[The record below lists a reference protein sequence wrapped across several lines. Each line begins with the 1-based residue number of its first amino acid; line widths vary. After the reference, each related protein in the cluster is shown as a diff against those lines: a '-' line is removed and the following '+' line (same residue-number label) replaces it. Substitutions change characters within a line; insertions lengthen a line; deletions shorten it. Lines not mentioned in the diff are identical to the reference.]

1 MVIAMSNDPT
11 TQQESHVASAALGVP
26 LIRRE
31 FLYYLWGISMAVFL
45 AGSGGATIWFALPR
59 FRAGEFGGSFLLPL
73 SELPAPDTAA
83 PVDHPEGRFW
93 LVNAGPRIA
102 GDRRTPPGYVTGLGM
117 LALYKVCVHLG
128 CIYKWTPASTRFE
141 CPCHGSKYL
150 LNGVRLSG
158 PARRNLDRFLLQAV
172 AADGTVLARTK
183 VGDANRDP
191 AAGLPLL
198 VPKEAVALVVDTS
211 QRIFGEHSP
220 K

>member
-1 MVIAMSNDPT
+1 MVIAMSNDLAG
-11 TQQESHVASAALGVP
+11 QQERGVASPALGVP
-26 LIRRE
+26 LSRRE
-31 FLYYLWGISMAVFL
+31 FLYYLWGVSMAAFL

-73 SELPAPDTAA
+73 SELPAPDTAT
-83 PVDHPEGRFW
+83 PVDYPGGRFW

-102 GDRRTPPGYVTGLGM
+102 GDRRTPPGYVTDQGV

-128 CIYKWTPASTRFE
+128 CIYKWTPASARFE

-158 PARRNLDRFLLQAV
+158 PARRNLDRFILQAV
-172 AADGTVLARTK
+172 AADGTVLAQTK

-191 AAGLPLL
+191 TAGLPFL
-198 VPKEAVALVVDTS
+198 VPKDAAALLVDTS
-211 QRIFGEHSP
+211 QRIFGERNP